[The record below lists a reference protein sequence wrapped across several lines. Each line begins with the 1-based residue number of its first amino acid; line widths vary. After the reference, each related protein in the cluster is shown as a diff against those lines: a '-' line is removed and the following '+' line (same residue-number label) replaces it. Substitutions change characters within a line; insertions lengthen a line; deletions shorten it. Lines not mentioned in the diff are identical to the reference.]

1 MPKNVMKLLKPSPHR
16 ERNDF
21 DLSHRH
27 VFSANFGELLP
38 ATTIECVPGDYIE
51 LRASDLLRALPMVTS
66 PFLRAKQHIDV
77 WFTPYNY
84 MWSNFE
90 QFITQKEEPVS
101 SAYKYSSY
109 LPHADLFDLAQT
121 TTSTANSYKDVVNR
135 DARIGSAK
143 LLDLLGYGQINTGG
157 VASDYAKVN
166 LFRIAQYN
174 KIWYDEYRQQYYDDG
189 TRLLPA
195 GYNAAYLFNFD
206 WMSCDTQANA
216 NINSDVNYQRI
227 LDAMTQMRYRT
238 WKKDLYTGLMPSSQF
253 GAVSSIV
260 DFTRVRLTN
269 ALGSSGAGQV
279 VSTNNVSGLALGSPS
294 SLIVGSGVW
303 SVQDSVSYNPIS
315 FDVLSLRRSEAI
327 QIWRENALR
336 AGNRISDNLRAHYGD
351 VAQYHDHRST
361 YLGSV
366 DAPLNIGDIDSHS
379 QTGTGANEQLGDIAG
394 KGLSSLDEKVF
405 KFNCKQFGAIMV
417 IMSILPEAEYQ
428 SNGIDRMN
436 QLLEAEDFFIPEY
449 QNLGLEA
456 VSSLNFLNTA
466 LTSVKN
472 IGYAPRYYGYKTK
485 LDKCFNGFH
494 YGQQFA
500 AWTSPKVDVYS
511 ALSASYSALPI
522 STLYVNPS
530 LYDGNFGVSV
540 GNSDQFL
547 CDVYFDVDAVRPMSV
562 VGMPFS

>member
-27 VFSANFGELLP
+27 VFSANFGELIP

-135 DARIGSAK
+135 DARVGSAK

-238 WKKDLYTGLMPSSQF
+238 WKKDLYTGLMPSTQF
-253 GAVSSIV
+253 GAVSSV
-260 DFTRVRLTN
+260 SSSSLRLYNNGDFSNLSGIGN
-269 ALGSSGAGQV
+269 AAVEIPYNQLIIRSGSSTVPLSGSWSA
-279 VSTNNVSGLALGSPS
+279 TNL
-294 SLIVGSGVW
+294 
-303 SVQDSVSYNPIS
+303 

-436 QLLEAEDFFIPEY
+436 QLLESEDFFIPEY

-466 LTSVKN
+466 LTSAKN

-511 ALSASYSALPI
+511 ALSQSYSALPI

-540 GNSDQFL
+540 ANSDQFL

>member
-135 DARIGSAK
+135 DARVGSAK
-143 LLDLLGYGQINTGG
+143 LLDLLGYGLINTGG
-157 VASDYAKVN
+157 SASDYAKVN

-238 WKKDLYTGLMPSSQF
+238 WKKDLYTGLMPSTQF
-253 GAVSSIV
+253 GAVSSI
-260 DFTRVRLTN
+260 
-269 ALGSSGAGQV
+269 
-279 VSTNNVSGLALGSPS
+279 NNNQLSLRFNNLPSPS
-294 SLIVGSGVW
+294 NVTI
-303 SVQDSVSYNPIS
+303 SVQSASSIDGKSTTLIGSDGTYQGALLVPSSQNM

-436 QLLEAEDFFIPEY
+436 QLLESEDFFIPEY

-511 ALSASYSALPI
+511 ALSQSYSALPI

-540 GNSDQFL
+540 ANSDQFL